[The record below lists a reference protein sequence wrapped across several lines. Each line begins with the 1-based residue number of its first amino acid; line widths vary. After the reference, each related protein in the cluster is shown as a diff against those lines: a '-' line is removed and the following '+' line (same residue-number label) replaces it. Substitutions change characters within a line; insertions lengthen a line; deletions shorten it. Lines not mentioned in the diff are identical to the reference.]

1 MKLRIDGFPT
11 DETDQFAKS
20 IVACRKC
27 PRVIEHCRAVANKE
41 IMRRSAFANE
51 RYWGR
56 PVPGFGTLPVKLL
69 IVGLAPGAHGA
80 NRTSRMFTGDDSGLW
95 LYRAL
100 HKAGFAETS
109 GCTEVGDNRLI
120 DCAITAVTHCAPPG
134 NKPAPDEIR
143 NCEPYLL
150 STIKAAKPKVI
161 LALGAVAWMAT
172 LRALEKNEGVS
183 FGRGASRPAFEHG
196 IHLTVKDSAGRPIEL
211 LASYHVSRQN
221 TNTGRLTVP
230 MLDKI
235 FSEARRLVSA
245 KPKAIKARST

>member
-1 MKLRIDGFPT
+1 MKLKVDGFQT
-11 DETDQFAKS
+11 DETDSFAKA

-27 PRVIEHCRAVANKE
+27 PRVIAHCQAVAKKE
-41 IMRRSAFANE
+41 IMRRTAFAE
-51 RYWGR
+51 SHYWGR
-56 PVPGFGTLPVKLL
+56 PVPNFGTLPAKLL

-100 HKAGFAETS
+100 HKAGFAETE

-150 STIKAAKPKVI
+150 DTLKTAKPKVI
-161 LALGAVAWMAT
+161 LALGSIAWDAS
-172 LRALEKNEGVS
+172 LKALEKVHGVD
-183 FGRGASRPAFEHG
+183 FGRGAARPAFRHG
-196 IHLTVKDSAGRPIEL
+196 ARVTVPGIVEL

-235 FSEARRLVSA
+235 FLDARKLADA
-245 KPKAIKARST
+245 KL